1 MCVAQARS
9 SRVGAGA
16 VIVIIAII
24 TFLAIAKD
32 QHVHL
37 PSPPIGSGCMVR
49 SQDFDVPLS
58 PGQAGIAAL
67 IAGVAAHRSMPVRA
81 VTIAYATAMQESK
94 LADLPYG
101 DRDSVGVFQQR
112 PSQGWGTRRELLD
125 PVYATTRF
133 FAALAAVPG
142 YQHLKIYQA
151 AQAVQHSADG
161 YAYGQYSGVGAA
173 MAAGFTGQQG
183 RDVWCWYGSGVSGPH
198 RLSAASQQLIRAF
211 GRLQVR
217 HVGDPVMSVRVR
229 SPQSGWAVAGWL
241 VTHASGFGIR
251 NVSFQGYQW
260 TAAHGE
266 RGWTKI
272 RRRRHGAAPGLAV
285 SYG

>member
-1 MCVAQARS
+1 LCVAQARS
-9 SRVGAGA
+9 SRIGAGA

-32 QHVHL
+32 QHVHF
-37 PSPPIGSGCMVR
+37 SRPPIGSGCLVR
-49 SQDFDVPLS
+49 SPDFDVPLS

-142 YQHLKIYQA
+142 YQRLKIYQA
-151 AQAVQHSADG
+151 AQAVQRSADG
-161 YAYGQYSGVGAA
+161 YAYSQYSGVSAA
-173 MAAGFTGQQG
+173 MATGFTGEQA
-183 RDVWCWYGSGVSGPH
+183 REVWCWYGSGVSGPA
-198 RLSAASQQLIRAF
+198 RLSAASQQLTRAF
-211 GRLQVR
+211 GRLPVS
-217 HVGDPVMSVRVR
+217 HVGDPVMFVRVT
-229 SPQSGWAVAGWL
+229 SQQSGWAVAAWL

-260 TAAHGE
+260 AAAHGE

-272 RRRRHGAAPGLAV
+272 RLSRHGAAPGLAV